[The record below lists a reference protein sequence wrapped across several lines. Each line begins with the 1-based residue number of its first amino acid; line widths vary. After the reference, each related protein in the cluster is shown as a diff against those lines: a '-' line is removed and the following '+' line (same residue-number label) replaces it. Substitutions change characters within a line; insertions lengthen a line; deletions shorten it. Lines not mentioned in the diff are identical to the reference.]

1 MTDAVALV
9 SVVSTGLVALVG
21 LGVAYQMSREQR
33 RHDLVRARV
42 ERSWS
47 VEAQGMADLVATCR
61 SLVDALDRPGSF
73 DAIAELDLER
83 GDYEATVREHL
94 GVSEIGVRVGDV
106 VRRLHELVAVV
117 ELYGSPQCR
126 TAFGELRWHLRDS
139 GYDPTA
145 SDRLAAIRRSKAA
158 AIEAKDYR
166 SAATARRLE
175 RELLEEARNRLVIDL
190 DRTRELAE
198 RLIAATRESIE
209 SEPEGP
215 SRRRLRLRRRRR

>member
-1 MTDAVALV
+1 MTDAVALTA
-9 SVVSTGLVALVG
+9 VVSTGLVALVG
-21 LGVAYQMSREQR
+21 LGVAFQMTREQR
-33 RHDLVRARV
+33 RHDLVRARA
-42 ERSWS
+42 ERVWS
-47 VEAQGMADLVATCR
+47 VEAEGMADLVATCR

-83 GDYEATVREHL
+83 GDYEATVREHV

-117 ELYGSPQCR
+117 ELYGSPECR
-126 TAFGELRWHLRDS
+126 KAFAELRWHLRDS

-145 SDRLAAIRRSKAA
+145 SDRLAAIRRGKTA
-158 AIEAKDYR
+158 AIESKDYR

-175 RELLEEARNRLVIDL
+175 RELLEEARNRLDVDL

-198 RLIAATRESIE
+198 QVITATRESFAV
-209 SEPEGP
+209 EPESTRPRG
-215 SRRRLRLRRRRR
+215 RRRGR

>member
-1 MTDAVALV
+1 MTDPVALT
-9 SVVSTGLVALVG
+9 SVVSSGLVALVG
-21 LGVAYQMSREQR
+21 LGVAHQMTREQR
-33 RHDLVRARV
+33 RHDLVRARA
-42 ERSWS
+42 EHTWS

-83 GDYEATVREHL
+83 GDYQATVREHV

-117 ELYGSPQCR
+117 ELSGSPDCR

-145 SDRLAAIRRSKAA
+145 SDRLASIRRSKAA
-158 AIEAKDYR
+158 AGDAKDYR

-198 RLIAATRESIE
+198 RVVTTARASFAP
-209 SEPEGP
+209 EPVP
-215 SRRRLRLRRRRR
+215 TTPRRRRRRH

>member
-1 MTDAVALV
+1 MTDPVALT

-21 LGVAYQMSREQR
+21 LAAAYQMTREQR
-33 RHDLVRARV
+33 RHDLVRARS
-42 ERSWS
+42 ERSWE

-106 VRRLHELVAVV
+106 VRRLHELVPVV
-117 ELYGSPQCR
+117 ELYGSAPCR
-126 TAFGELRWHLRDS
+126 EAFGELRWHLRDS

-145 SDRLAAIRRSKAA
+145 SDRLAAIRRGKAA
-158 AIEAKDYR
+158 AIESKDYR

-175 RELLEEARNRLVIDL
+175 RELLEEARHRLGIDL

-198 RLIAATRESIE
+198 RVVAATRESFDAT
-209 SEPEGP
+209 PRAA
-215 SRRRLRLRRRRR
+215 RRSTPG

>member
-1 MTDAVALV
+1 MTDPVALT

-21 LGVAYQMSREQR
+21 LAVAYQMTRDQR

-42 ERSWS
+42 ERSWA
-47 VEAQGMADLVATCR
+47 VEAGGMADLVATCR

-83 GDYEATVREHL
+83 GDYEAAVREHL

-126 TAFGELRWHLRDS
+126 EAFGQLRWHLRDS

-145 SDRLAAIRRSKAA
+145 SDRLAAIRRGKAA
-158 AIEAKDYR
+158 AIDSKDYR

-175 RELLEEARNRLVIDL
+175 RELLEEARNRLTVDL

-198 RLIAATRESIE
+198 QLITATRESIAG
-209 SEPEGP
+209 EPEG
-215 SRRRLRLRRRRR
+215 SGSRLRRRRR

>member
-1 MTDAVALV
+1 MTDPVALT
-9 SVVSTGLVALVG
+9 SVVATSLVGLVALV
-21 LGVAYQMSREQR
+21 VAYQMNREQR
-33 RHDLVRARV
+33 RHDLVRARA

-47 VEAQGMADLVATCR
+47 REAEGMADLVATCR
-61 SLVDALDRPGSF
+61 SLVDAIDRPGSF

-83 GDYEATVREHL
+83 GEYEATVREHV

-117 ELYGSPQCR
+117 ELYGTPGCR
-126 TAFGELRWHLRDS
+126 DAFAELRWHLRDS

-145 SDRLAAIRRSKAA
+145 SDRLAGIRRSKAA
-158 AIEAKDYR
+158 AIESKDYR

-175 RELLEEARNRLVIDL
+175 RELLEEARNRLGIDL

-198 RLIAATRESIE
+198 RLVAAARESIAG
-209 SEPEGP
+209 EPDSPGP
-215 SRRRLRLRRRRR
+215 RLRRRS

>member
-1 MTDAVALV
+1 MTDPVALT

-21 LGVAYQMSREQR
+21 LVVAYQMSREQR
-33 RHDLVRARV
+33 RNDHLRARG
-42 ERSWS
+42 ERAWT
-47 VEAQGMADLVATCR
+47 VEAAGMADLVATCR

-83 GDYEATVREHL
+83 GDYEASVREHL

-117 ELYGSPQCR
+117 ELYGSRECR
-126 TAFGELRWHLRDS
+126 ATFADLRWHLRDS

-145 SDRLAAIRRSKAA
+145 SDRLAAIRRGKAA
-158 AIEAKDYR
+158 AIESKDYR

-175 RELLEEARNRLVIDL
+175 RELLEEARNRLTIDL
-190 DRTRELAE
+190 ERTRELAE
-198 RLIAATRESIE
+198 QLITATRESIE
-209 SEPEGP
+209 GEPEAP
-215 SRRRLRLRRRRR
+215 RRGSRLRRRGR